1 MAGIWCIRVIA
12 AAAGLAASV
21 WASAAPAQIVA
32 ARYEAPTTRYAH
44 GVLGDAVE
52 YGALVVEVSDSASV
66 RFELPTELVFEDV
79 APRLWDVTGDG
90 RPEVVVVEAHRD
102 LGARLAVWTEK
113 GRTASTPFIGRSFR
127 WLAPVAAADLD
138 GDGAIE
144 VAYVDRPHL
153 AKTLR
158 VWRYA
163 GGRLTEVA
171 TMRGVSN
178 HKIGWS
184 YIIGGLRD
192 CGSGPELMMA
202 SGDWTNLLAVT
213 LSGQLLSRVL
223 GAYSANAMI
232 EAMACRSGG

>member
-21 WASAAPAQIVA
+21 WASAASAQVVA

-52 YGALVVEVSDSASV
+52 YGALVVEVSDGTSV

-79 APRLWDVTGDG
+79 APRLWDITGDG
-90 RPEVVVVEAHRD
+90 QPEVVVVEAHRD
-102 LGARLAVWTEK
+102 LGARLAVWTAD
-113 GRTASTPFIGRSFR
+113 GRKASTPFIGRSFR

-158 VWRYA
+158 VWRYT
-163 GGRLTEVA
+163 GGKLTEVA

-184 YIIGGLRD
+184 YIVGGLRD

-202 SGDWTNLLAVT
+202 SAA
-213 LSGQLLSRVL
+213 S
-223 GAYSANAMI
+223 
-232 EAMACRSGG
+232 